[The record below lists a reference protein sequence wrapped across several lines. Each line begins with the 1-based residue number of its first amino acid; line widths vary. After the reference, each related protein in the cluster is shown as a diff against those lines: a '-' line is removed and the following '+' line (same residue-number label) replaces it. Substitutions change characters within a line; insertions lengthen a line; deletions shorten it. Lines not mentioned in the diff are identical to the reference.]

1 MPGRLPPTLLHGR
14 LRTSTLLLVLAFLA
28 VLALYLLVRPV
39 PAGTVAGQG
48 GSGSPAATRSGP
60 ATSVPETRAPTSTAT
75 STAAST
81 TRAASTTSR
90 PPSTAPTSTTSR
102 TTETSASSPST
113 TTPP

>member
-14 LRTSTLLLVLAFLA
+14 LRTSTLLLVLTFLA

-39 PAGTVAGQG
+39 PTGTVASQG

-75 STAAST
+75 ST

-90 PPSTAPTSTTSR
+90 PSSTAPTSTTSR

>member
-14 LRTSTLLLVLAFLA
+14 LRTSTLLLVLTFLA

-39 PAGTVAGQG
+39 PAGTVASQG

-75 STAAST
+75 STT
-81 TRAASTTSR
+81 GAASTTSR
-90 PPSTAPTSTTSR
+90 PPSTAPTSTISR

>member
-14 LRTSTLLLVLAFLA
+14 LRTSTLLLVLTFLA

-39 PAGTVAGQG
+39 PAGTVASQG

-75 STAAST
+75 STT
-81 TRAASTTSR
+81 GAASTTSR
-90 PPSTAPTSTTSR
+90 PPSTAPTSTISR
-102 TTETSASSPST
+102 TTETSANSPST

>member
-14 LRTSTLLLVLAFLA
+14 LRTSTLLLVLTFLA

-39 PAGTVAGQG
+39 PTGTVASQG
-48 GSGSPAATRSGP
+48 GSGAPAATRSGP

-75 STAAST
+75 ST

>member
-14 LRTSTLLLVLAFLA
+14 LRTSTLLLVLTFLA

-39 PAGTVAGQG
+39 PAGTVASQG
-48 GSGSPAATRSGP
+48 GSGSSAATRSGP

-75 STAAST
+75 ST
-81 TRAASTTSR
+81 TRAVSTTSR

>member
-14 LRTSTLLLVLAFLA
+14 LRTSTLLLVLTFLA

-39 PAGTVAGQG
+39 PAGTVASQG

-75 STAAST
+75 STT
-81 TRAASTTSR
+81 GAASTTSR

>member
-14 LRTSTLLLVLAFLA
+14 LRTSTLLLVLTFLA

-39 PAGTVAGQG
+39 PAGTVASQG

-75 STAAST
+75 ST

-102 TTETSASSPST
+102 TTETSASAPST

>member
-14 LRTSTLLLVLAFLA
+14 LRTSTLLLVLTFLA

-39 PAGTVAGQG
+39 PAGTVASQG

-75 STAAST
+75 ST

-102 TTETSASSPST
+102 TTETSASPPST

>member
-14 LRTSTLLLVLAFLA
+14 LRTSTLLLVLTFLA

-39 PAGTVAGQG
+39 PAGTVASQG

-60 ATSVPETRAPTSTAT
+60 ATSVPETRAPTST
-75 STAAST
+75 

-90 PPSTAPTSTTSR
+90 PPSTALTSTTSR
-102 TTETSASSPST
+102 TTETSANSPST

>member
-14 LRTSTLLLVLAFLA
+14 LRTSTLLLVLTFLA

-39 PAGTVAGQG
+39 PAGTVASQG

-75 STAAST
+75 ST

-90 PPSTAPTSTTSR
+90 PPGTAPTSTTSR
-102 TTETSASSPST
+102 TTQTSASSPST

>member
-14 LRTSTLLLVLAFLA
+14 LRTSTLLLVLTFLA

-39 PAGTVAGQG
+39 PAGTVASQG

-75 STAAST
+75 ST
-81 TRAASTTSR
+81 TRAVSTTSR

>member
-1 MPGRLPPTLLHGR
+1 MPGRMPPTLLHGR
-14 LRTSTLLLVLAFLA
+14 LRTSTLLLVLTFLA

-39 PAGTVAGQG
+39 PAGTVASQG

-60 ATSVPETRAPTSTAT
+60 ATSVPETRAPTSAT

-90 PPSTAPTSTTSR
+90 PRSTAPTSTTSR

>member
-14 LRTSTLLLVLAFLA
+14 LRTSTLLLVLTFLA

-39 PAGTVAGQG
+39 PAGTVASQG
-48 GSGSPAATRSGP
+48 GSESPAATRSGP

-75 STAAST
+75 STT
-81 TRAASTTSR
+81 GAASTTSR

>member
-1 MPGRLPPTLLHGR
+1 MPGRMPPTLLHGR
-14 LRTSTLLLVLAFLA
+14 LRTSTLLLVLTFLA

-39 PAGTVAGQG
+39 PAGTVASQG

-75 STAAST
+75 ST

-90 PPSTAPTSTTSR
+90 PRSTAPTSTTSR

>member
-81 TRAASTTSR
+81 TRAASTTLR
-90 PPSTAPTSTTSR
+90 PPSTAPTLTTSR

>member
-14 LRTSTLLLVLAFLA
+14 LRTSTLLLVLTFL
-28 VLALYLLVRPV
+28 VVPALYLLVRPG
-39 PAGTVAGQG
+39 PAGIVASQG

-60 ATSVPETRAPTSTAT
+60 ATSVPETKAPTSTAT

-90 PPSTAPTSTTSR
+90 PPSTAPASNTTH
-102 TTETSASSPST
+102 T
-113 TTPP
+113 

>member
-14 LRTSTLLLVLAFLA
+14 LRTSTLLLVLTFLA

-39 PAGTVAGQG
+39 PAGTVASQG

-75 STAAST
+75 STT
-81 TRAASTTSR
+81 GAASTTSR

-102 TTETSASSPST
+102 TTETSANSPST

>member
-1 MPGRLPPTLLHGR
+1 MPGRMPPTLLHGR
-14 LRTSTLLLVLAFLA
+14 LRTSTLLLVLTFLA

-39 PAGTVAGQG
+39 PAGTVASQG

-60 ATSVPETRAPTSTAT
+60 ATSVPETRAPTSTARP
-75 STAAST
+75 ST

-90 PPSTAPTSTTSR
+90 PRSTAPTSTTSR

>member
-14 LRTSTLLLVLAFLA
+14 LRTSTLLLVLTFLA

-39 PAGTVAGQG
+39 PAGTVASQG

-75 STAAST
+75 ST

-102 TTETSASSPST
+102 TTETSANSPST
-113 TTPP
+113 TTQP

>member
-14 LRTSTLLLVLAFLA
+14 LRTSTLLLVLTFLA

-39 PAGTVAGQG
+39 PAGTVASQG

-60 ATSVPETRAPTSTAT
+60 ATSVPETTAPTSTAT
-75 STAAST
+75 ST

-90 PPSTAPTSTTSR
+90 PPSTAPTSTISR
-102 TTETSASSPST
+102 TTETSANSPST
-113 TTPP
+113 TTQP

>member
-14 LRTSTLLLVLAFLA
+14 LRTSTLLLVLTFLA

-39 PAGTVAGQG
+39 PAGTVASQG

-75 STAAST
+75 SPTG
-81 TRAASTTSR
+81 AASTTSR
-90 PPSTAPTSTTSR
+90 PPSTAPTSTISR

>member
-14 LRTSTLLLVLAFLA
+14 LRTSTLLLVLTFLA

-39 PAGTVAGQG
+39 PAGTVASQG

-75 STAAST
+75 ST
-81 TRAASTTSR
+81 TRAVSTTSR
-90 PPSTAPTSTTSR
+90 PASTAPTSTTSK

>member
-14 LRTSTLLLVLAFLA
+14 LRTSTLLLVLTFLA

-39 PAGTVAGQG
+39 PAGTVASQG
-48 GSGSPAATRSGP
+48 GSGSPVATRSGP
-60 ATSVPETRAPTSTAT
+60 ATSVLETRAPTSTAT
-75 STAAST
+75 ST

>member
-14 LRTSTLLLVLAFLA
+14 LRTSTLLLVLTFLA

-39 PAGTVAGQG
+39 SAGTVASQG

-75 STAAST
+75 STT
-81 TRAASTTSR
+81 GAASTTSR
-90 PPSTAPTSTTSR
+90 PPSTAPTSTISR

>member
-14 LRTSTLLLVLAFLA
+14 LRTSTLLLVLTFLA

-39 PAGTVAGQG
+39 PTGTVASQG

-60 ATSVPETRAPTSTAT
+60 ATSVPETRAPTST
-75 STAAST
+75 

-102 TTETSASSPST
+102 TTQTSASSPST

>member
-14 LRTSTLLLVLAFLA
+14 LRTSTFLLVLTFLA

-39 PAGTVAGQG
+39 PAGTVASQG

-75 STAAST
+75 STT
-81 TRAASTTSR
+81 GAASTTSR
-90 PPSTAPTSTTSR
+90 PPSTAPTSTISR
-102 TTETSASSPST
+102 TTETSARSPST

>member
-1 MPGRLPPTLLHGR
+1 MPGRLPPTLLRGR
-14 LRTSTLLLVLAFLA
+14 LRTSTLLLVLTFLA
-28 VLALYLLVRPV
+28 VLALYLLVRP
-39 PAGTVAGQG
+39 AGTVASQG

-81 TRAASTTSR
+81 TGAASTTSR

-102 TTETSASSPST
+102 TTETSASSPSA

>member
-14 LRTSTLLLVLAFLA
+14 LRTSTLLLVLTFLA

-39 PAGTVAGQG
+39 PAGTVASQG

-75 STAAST
+75 ST

>member
-14 LRTSTLLLVLAFLA
+14 LRTSTLLLVLTFLA

-39 PAGTVAGQG
+39 PAGTVASQG

-60 ATSVPETRAPTSTAT
+60 ATSVPETRAPTSTA
-75 STAAST
+75 AST
-81 TRAASTTSR
+81 TGAASTTSR

-102 TTETSASSPST
+102 TTETSANSPST

>member
-14 LRTSTLLLVLAFLA
+14 LRTSTLLLVLTFLA

-39 PAGTVAGQG
+39 PAGTVASQG

-75 STAAST
+75 ST

-102 TTETSASSPST
+102 TTETSANSPST

>member
-14 LRTSTLLLVLAFLA
+14 LRTSTLLLVLTFLA

-39 PAGTVAGQG
+39 PAGTVASQG

-75 STAAST
+75 STT
-81 TRAASTTSR
+81 GAASTTSR
-90 PPSTAPTSTTSR
+90 PPSTALTSTTSR
-102 TTETSASSPST
+102 TTETSANSPST